1 MNLSQDTEGR
11 LVAMKRIVLPA
22 LFAACLLCCPVA
34 QAEVTV
40 VGTRA
45 VFPAAAGEI
54 SVTLKNEGQRA
65 SLVQAWVSDGGA
77 DQPPEESKAPFVV
90 DRPVFRLDPG
100 TSHSLR
106 IRGIATGAPVD
117 AREHLYWLNVVDV
130 PPRDAATA
138 DNVIQVAVRFRLKL
152 LYRPEGVGVPVD
164 PDARVNVRATSA
176 GLEVS
181 NAAPHYFNVGEATL
195 ESAAG
200 ERVLDSFYVAPGE
213 TKQLAFPA
221 GFSGPV
227 TAIRYSWV
235 DDDGALHAERHELP

>member
-1 MNLSQDTEGR
+1 MTR
-11 LVAMKRIVLPA
+11 TVLTA
-22 LFAACLLCCPVA
+22 LFAALLLYCPLA
-34 QAEVTV
+34 EAEVTV

-45 VFPAAAGEI
+45 VFPAGEREI

-77 DQPPEESKAPFVV
+77 DQPPEASKAPFVV

-100 TSHSLR
+100 KSHSLR
-106 IRGIATGAPVD
+106 VRAIATGAPVD

-130 PPRDAATA
+130 PPRDATA
-138 DNVIQVAVRFRLKL
+138 SDNVIQVAVRFRLKL
-152 LYRPEGVGVPVD
+152 LYRPEGIGAPVD
-164 PDARVNVRATSA
+164 PDARVSVRATPA

-181 NAAPHYFNVGEATL
+181 NAAPHYFNVGEAVL
-195 ESAAG
+195 ESSAS
-200 ERVLDSFYVAPGE
+200 ERSLDSFYVAPGE
-213 TKQLAFPA
+213 TKRLALPP

-235 DDDGALHAERHELP
+235 DDDGALHAERRELR